1 MRFFGS
7 FNEEK
12 SLDFRS
18 GLGYC
23 GGKSSKATLNHKGEN
38 RAMKSI
44 ITELYNGN
52 IFPAETDM
60 PTDNKYR
67 INMSKVGREIEE
79 LQKVLTGE
87 QYEKLEHMLDLNAE
101 VVNMENRAMYAAG
114 IRFGIELMVEVYSM
128 NEHKRILG
136 C

>member
-18 GLGYC
+18 GFGYC
-23 GGKSSKATLNHKGEN
+23 GGKSSKTSLNHKGEN
-38 RAMKSI
+38 CAMKSVI
-44 ITELYNGN
+44 SELYSGN

-60 PTDNKYR
+60 PTDSKYR
-67 INMSKVGREIEE
+67 TNMSKVGQEIEE
-79 LQKVLTGE
+79 LQAVLTGE

-101 VVNMENRAMYAAG
+101 VVNMVNRAMYAAG